1 MMGRLNARNKE
12 LLKRCI
18 IAIFN
23 NNIKEVEHN
32 LLVIGEAK
40 GNINHTKLCHDLELI
55 LDKNKS
61 MGIKDINITIKS
73 YPANGNNHIYLGT
86 EMVKDADG
94 YNVSYYKNQ
103 ELDNIKD
110 VSISVDNVF
119 ITNLQNYDEFINI
132 KNSNIETA
140 GKIDSLLEIYTN
152 LK

>member
-1 MMGRLNARNKE
+1 
-12 LLKRCI
+12 
-18 IAIFN
+18 
-23 NNIKEVEHN
+23 
-32 LLVIGEAK
+32 
-40 GNINHTKLCHDLELI
+40 
-55 LDKNKS
+55 
-61 MGIKDINITIKS
+61 
-73 YPANGNNHIYLGT
+73 
-86 EMVKDADG
+86 MVKDADG

>member
-1 MMGRLNARNKE
+1 MD
-12 LLKRCI
+12 
-18 IAIFN
+18 
-23 NNIKEVEHN
+23 V
-32 LLVIGEAK
+32 
-40 GNINHTKLCHDLELI
+40 
-55 LDKNKS
+55 
-61 MGIKDINITIKS
+61 
-73 YPANGNNHIYLGT
+73 NGNNHIYLGT